1 MIDVTD
7 TGRFHPYWC
16 VTSLQLCKCR
26 ADRTWC
32 KQLCSCSIYSSVT
45 VAEASCVCVFV
56 CLSHFLERSIF
67 EILPNFSHTL
77 KEERTDSF
85 FGVKAQHSRGLASCW
100 EIHYI
105 LHKFS
110 LRLEEKCN
118 YNLNI
123 RSCCDFCVCLFV
135 CFGVYDHELIWFD
148 QI

>member
-1 MIDVTD
+1 MLQTLVVFILIGVSRHYNCVNAELTERDVN
-7 TGRFHPYWC
+7 
-16 VTSLQLCKCR
+16 
-26 ADRTWC
+26 
-32 KQLCSCSIYSSVT
+32 SSVA
-45 VAEASCVCVFV
+45 VASTARWLWLKLRVFV